1 MPEIVKWDG
10 SRELFN
16 IHKLADSLARS
27 GADAPLANS
36 VAEAVGGTVKDGMTT
51 AEIYKEAYRILH
63 KEERV
68 TAARYSMRRAI
79 LELGPTG
86 FPFEDY
92 VSELM
97 RAKGY
102 VVKTRV
108 MVAGKC
114 ADHEVDVVMEKEG
127 RTIGAELKFHN
138 EAGYKTDIKTALYVR
153 ARFTDI
159 DAAAGTNV
167 HAFNIHEGWLITN
180 TKFTD
185 NAISYAQ
192 CAGIHLLGW
201 DYPARGNLGDL
212 IRETG
217 LYPVTVLTTLNAA
230 EKSRLLSAQ
239 MPLCSTVQDADAL
252 RRAGIPEK
260 KIKAAMEE
268 SVKLC
273 KIL

>member
-1 MPEIVKWDG
+1 MPEIVKGDG

-16 IHKLADSLARS
+16 IHKLADSLVRS

-36 VAEAVGGTVKDGMTT
+36 VAEKIGATVTDGMTT
-51 AEIYKEAYRILH
+51 QAIYREAYRILH

-68 TAARYSMRRAI
+68 TAAKYSMRRAI

-102 VVKTRV
+102 TVRTRV
-108 MVAGKC
+108 IVEGKC
-114 ADHEVDVVMEKEG
+114 ADHEVDVVMEKDG

-138 EAGYKTDIKTALYVR
+138 ENGYKSDIKTALYVR

-159 DAAAGTNV
+159 EAASQAE
-167 HAFNIHEGWLITN
+167 ARRALNIHEGWLITN

-185 NAISYAQ
+185 NAIAYAE

-201 DYPARGNLGDL
+201 DYPRRGNLGDI

-217 LYPVTVLTTLNAA
+217 LYPVTVLTSLTGA
-230 EKSRLLSAQ
+230 EKAKLLAAQ
-239 MPLCSTVQDADAL
+239 MPLCSTVQNADAL
-252 RRAGIPEK
+252 RKAGIPEK

-268 SVKLC
+268 SIKLC
-273 KIL
+273 QI